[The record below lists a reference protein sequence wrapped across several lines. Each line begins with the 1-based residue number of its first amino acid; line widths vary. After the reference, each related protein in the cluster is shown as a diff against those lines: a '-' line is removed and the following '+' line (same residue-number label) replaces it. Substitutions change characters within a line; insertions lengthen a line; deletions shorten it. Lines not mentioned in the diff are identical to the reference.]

1 MLTCHLFSPPNT
13 SGLSSECNHL
23 FCDSCIVSALEAVL
37 KAGHFPAFCPSCKAE
52 AAQRAQPCSIG
63 TISPQVLTFLHNRGI
78 IDQALRW
85 RLLMESRRVVQ
96 EKMDNFFPCPSSC
109 GNFIIVD
116 NSKIY
121 TKAVKSIGGKLE
133 VQASVGICDCGTK
146 VCGKA
151 FTLSFFFS
159 HSSLFSA

>member
-1 MLTCHLFSPPNT
+1 
-13 SGLSSECNHL
+13 
-23 FCDSCIVSALEAVL
+23 
-37 KAGHFPAFCPSCKAE
+37 
-52 AAQRAQPCSIG
+52 
-63 TISPQVLTFLHNRGI
+63 
-78 IDQALRW
+78 
-85 RLLMESRRVVQ
+85 MESRRVVQ

-146 VCGKA
+146 VCGKT